1 MAAAGSGDWTL
12 SRRLPRKVQ
21 PCWAYIVASLL
32 VSFLSGTNALLGP
45 LPFKIAVDS
54 WVDARPLPGF
64 FTALLPGTVLDSILT
79 LLEPARTTSGSKANV

>member
-21 PCWAYIVASLL
+21 RCWAYIVASLL
-32 VSFLSGTNALLGP
+32 VSFLSGTIALLVP
-45 LPFKIAVDS
+45 LALKIAVDS
-54 WVDARPLPGF
+54 WGDARPLSGF
-64 FTALLPGTVLDSILT
+64 FTALLPRTVLGSVLT